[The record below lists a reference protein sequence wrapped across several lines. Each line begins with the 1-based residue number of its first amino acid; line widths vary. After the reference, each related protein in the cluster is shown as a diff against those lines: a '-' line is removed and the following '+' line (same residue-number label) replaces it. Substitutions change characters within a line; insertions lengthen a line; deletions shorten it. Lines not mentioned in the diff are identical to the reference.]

1 MKIEIDTDNVVKYL
15 KALPKVA
22 VVLTLIALK
31 GWSYVWDG
39 TFIPH
44 GTVVGQTDRMMMV
57 IVASLLA
64 SSFATAL
71 WITWNDHRNRYY

>member
-15 KALPKVA
+15 KGLPKMA
-22 VVLTLIALK
+22 VILTLIALK

-44 GTVVGQTDRMMMV
+44 GTTVGQTDRMMMV
-57 IVASLLA
+57 ILISLII
-64 SSFATAL
+64 SIFSTIL
-71 WITWNDHRNRYY
+71 WISWNDHRNRYY